1 MSRNPQETTRLEPQS
16 ARVLA
21 LLIVRAG
28 DVVTREELQQR
39 AQQPA
44 IYERTERL
52 AAAAQALLPDYT
64 TETELTSF
72 TVLDSED
79 FYEAR

>member
-1 MSRNPQETTRLEPQS
+1 ME
-16 ARVLA
+16 AVLH
-21 LLIVRAG
+21 LM
-28 DVVTREELQQR
+28 REELQQR
-39 AQQPA
+39 EQQPA
-44 IYERTERL
+44 PDERTEQL